1 MKSIINFYLSALNLL
16 KIKKIYLPQK
26 KYFFY
31 AETNSDWEHLDPLLN
46 YLEKKC
52 NKEIVRITS
61 DINDQYINK
70 KNAFYIGSGSIRT
83 ILFKTINAK
92 ALIMTLPEI
101 DCYYLKKSIH
111 KNVEYIYVFHSIF
124 SSHRIYSE
132 MAFDNYDTILCVGNF
147 HLNEIK
153 EREKRFGLKK
163 KQLIKYGYA
172 KFDSL
177 FVSNGSNCINEKKI
191 LIAPTWGASSLIK
204 EDIIFNLIDIL
215 LKNSFEVDLK
225 LHPMTLRNNY
235 KIYKKI
241 KNSYQNNK
249 KFNLRDK
256 SNNNFFDISLM
267 ISDWSGAALEYAF
280 TMCRPV
286 IFIDMP
292 PKINNK
298 NWQNLNMPCIE
309 DKMRSSVGIICKI
322 NKIMNIPNIINYNL
336 SKDILD
342 EWKNKIMITREET
355 IFNLGKA
362 GQDCNDSIKNL

>member
-1 MKSIINFYLSALNLL
+1 M
-16 KIKKIYLPQK
+16 
-26 KYFFY
+26 
-31 AETNSDWEHLDPLLN
+31 
-46 YLEKKC
+46 
-52 NKEIVRITS
+52 
-61 DINDQYINK
+61 
-70 KNAFYIGSGSIRT
+70 
-83 ILFKTINAK
+83 
-92 ALIMTLPEI
+92 
-101 DCYYLKKSIH
+101 
-111 KNVEYIYVFHSIF
+111 
-124 SSHRIYSE
+124 
-132 MAFDNYDTILCVGNF
+132 
-147 HLNEIK
+147 
-153 EREKRFGLKK
+153 
-163 KQLIKYGYA
+163 
-172 KFDSL
+172 
-177 FVSNGSNCINEKKI
+177 
-191 LIAPTWGASSLIK
+191 
-204 EDIIFNLIDIL
+204 

-249 KFNLRDK
+249 KFNFRDK

-309 DKMRSSVGIICKI
+309 DKMRSNVGIICNI
-322 NKIMNIPNIINYNL
+322 DKIMNIPNIINYNL

-342 EWKNKIMITREET
+342 EWKNKIMIIREKT